1 MLESKRIYLR
11 NISEND
17 APILLKWGK
26 DQSYHDSAGFG
37 SYENLAKAKKAAKQY
52 TMRKNSYLICLKEN
66 DQVVGLIELNERGM
80 DERSGL
86 LKTKE
91 LGFLMDKDYRQKGL
105 MTEAINLV
113 VKDAFINLDQNEI
126 WAGTF
131 ENNLKSQNLL
141 KKLGFKYIYEIDY
154 SQISDLFSYKEKYYL
169 LKKTEWL
176 KIEQNTKS

>member
-1 MLESKRIYLR
+1 M
-11 NISEND
+11 
-17 APILLKWGK
+17 
-26 DQSYHDSAGFG
+26 
-37 SYENLAKAKKAAKQY
+37 
-52 TMRKNSYLICLKEN
+52 
-66 DQVVGLIELNERGM
+66 VVCGGCFWHL
-80 DERSGL
+80 
-86 LKTKE
+86 
-91 LGFLMDKDYRQKGL
+91 RQKGL